1 MFSASVDTTEVVA
14 LLDRLAYSAQFVLL
28 EVARTTAQKI
38 VQEAQARVRR
48 ATGETASEIHY
59 ELTRDGTGY
68 IVLGYR
74 VGGNKGVV
82 DKYLEFGTK
91 YQYAKPFFFS
101 SAMLEEG
108 PHMRRLIDRMQ
119 EWLDNSGR

>member
-1 MFSASVDTTEVVA
+1 MFTASVDTTETVA

-68 IVLGYR
+68 IVLAYR
-74 VGGNKGVV
+74 EGGNDGVV
-82 DKYLEFGTK
+82 DKYLEYGTK
-91 YQYAKPFFFS
+91 YMYARPFFFS

-108 PHMRRLIDRMQ
+108 PHMRRLIDRMT
-119 EWLDNSGR
+119 EWLYNSGR